1 MYQALLI
8 FHSATRWLVLLS
20 LAYSVFR
27 AYKGYSGGHTFT
39 KQDDTVRH
47 VTATV
52 THIQLMIGFTLYFQS
67 PNKVFLATF
76 PGSSKYRRG
85 RFFWADSHVFHVRCH
100 HVDQYR
106 LSTGQKA
113 DRASSQ
119 IPDHALMVFSSINCY
134 SCTYPVAVFTTGRKA
149 LCSFFLILL
158 KHIIYP
164 VNRLLINSV

>member
-52 THIQLMIGFTLYFQS
+52 AHIQLMIGFTLYFQS
-67 PNKVFLATF
+67 PIIKYFWQHFREAVRIGDSAFFGLIHMFFMFIAIMLISIGSALAKRQTAHHLKF
-76 PGSSKYRRG
+76 RIMLLWFSVALIVILALIPWPFSPLAGRPFV
-85 RFFWADSHVFHVRCH
+85 RFF
-100 HVDQYR
+100 
-106 LSTGQKA
+106 
-113 DRASSQ
+113 
-119 IPDHALMVFSSINCY
+119 
-134 SCTYPVAVFTTGRKA
+134 
-149 LCSFFLILL
+149 
-158 KHIIYP
+158 
-164 VNRLLINSV
+164 